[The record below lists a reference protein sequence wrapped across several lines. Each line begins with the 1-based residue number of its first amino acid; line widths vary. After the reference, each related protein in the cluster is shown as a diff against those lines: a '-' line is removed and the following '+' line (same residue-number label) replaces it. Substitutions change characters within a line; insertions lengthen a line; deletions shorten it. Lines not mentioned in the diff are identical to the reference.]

1 MKSPIHI
8 LKEKEMLVRIR
19 NDEKWQIKNDGV
31 KYEKEF
37 GSKQSVK
44 IYWSCNWGNCVAM
57 VSAATFSSR
66 DFEYRQCDRDC
77 GFAAICVLYDVSSNA
92 S

>member
-8 LKEKEMLVRIR
+8 LKEMEMLVRIR

-44 IYWSCNWGNCVAM
+44 IYWSCNWGNCVIM
-57 VSAATFSSR
+57 VYAPVFGGGN
-66 DFEYRQCDRDC
+66 FEYRKCDRDC
-77 GFAAICVLYDVSSNA
+77 CGIAVCDVHDISSDD